1 MTGFVRTLFISAWL
15 LVSSIGALKHNFV
28 VTQDSRTLI
37 APIGTPYG
45 FLEGGCF
52 GFEVFDF
59 NIESAHRHS
68 RKKSPSKSEMDS
80 EAYQEDVL
88 KSVDA
93 GFLLKRF
100 KSESAFTKYEE
111 EFLTDPKHC
120 IFDAFVARDE
130 DPLFHDDDFSSS
142 TQEHPEVVSAATD
155 GIYLPIRWANSTWN
169 KKTAMLTYQFKEGES
184 GLYFLLYQVCSQTG
198 AKVQIRSTFA
208 IDFHYRNKDF
218 LGSDS
223 YLTAGEMPLPI
234 IFFYFSISYLGCW
247 LIWVMNIRSINKG
260 NGAIF
265 GGSTFGH
272 RVMVYPIHH
281 LMSVLLLLKTTAT
294 FFESVRY
301 HYLRMTGHAE
311 FWSVIYYMFTFLK
324 GMFLFTT
331 ILLIGSGW
339 SFVKPFLT
347 DREKKIIFFV
357 LFLQV
362 LDNIALVVLAHE
374 TEGETKYD
382 DWSAAL
388 HLVDIL
394 CCCAVLVPIVWQ
406 VSALESKLEGGTN
419 EDSNIEDGREV
430 VDAPPVELSEDDAR
444 TLSKLKLFRSFYV
457 MVVAYIYTTRIA
469 VYIFATMLDY
479 RHTYVRYLVTELATL
494 VFYVLT
500 GLQFRPSPENPY
512 MAVVNKKEDV
522 EDDLHFESVAES
534 PYMATVNKEEVELEI
549 EFEAEDDDEV
559 ELTGMGALS
568 NSSSASQQFNQ
579 APANPYI
586 NTASK
591 KEDVQPEIAFQE
603 KQNLEEVD
611 LTSTMGSLP
620 IKAMTGLQLR
630 PGPPANTSMGV
641 AHKKDEDVAH
651 ASKVEEKNQ
660 EKVSLVSS
668 KTASTSKARV
678 RMSVAEMAAIYA
690 SFNKDN

>member
-1 MTGFVRTLFISAWL
+1 MTDFVRSLFISAWF
-15 LVSSIGALKHNFV
+15 LVSSIGALQHNFV

-59 NIESAHRHS
+59 NIESDHPHS
-68 RKKSPSKSEMDS
+68 RKKNPSKSEVER
-80 EAYQEDVL
+80 EAYLEGVL
-88 KSVDA
+88 NSVDA

-130 DPLFHDDDFSSS
+130 DPVFQDDDFSFS
-142 TQEHPEVVSAATD
+142 TQEDPEVVSAATD
-155 GIYLPIRWANSTWN
+155 GIYLPVRWANSTWN
-169 KKTAMLTYQFKEGES
+169 KNTAMMTYKFKEGES
-184 GLYFLLYQVCSQTG
+184 GLYFLLYQVCSRTG
-198 AKVQIRSTFA
+198 AKVKIRSTFA

-223 YLTAGEMPLPI
+223 YLTAGEMPLPL

-281 LMSVLLLLKTTAT
+281 IMSLLLLLKTTTT

-301 HYLRMTGHAE
+301 HYLRVTGHAE
-311 FWSVIYYMFTFLK
+311 FWSVIYYTFSFLK

-347 DREKKIIFFV
+347 DREKKIIFLV

-362 LDNIALVVLAHE
+362 LDNIALVVLSQE

-388 HLVDIL
+388 HLIDIL
-394 CCCAVLVPIVWQ
+394 CCCAVLVPIVWH
-406 VSALESKLEGGTN
+406 VSALESKLESVTN
-419 EDSNIEDGREV
+419 EDNNIEDGRDV
-430 VDAPPVELSEDDAR
+430 VEAPPVELSEDDAR

-500 GLQFRPSPENPY
+500 GLRFRPMPENPY

-522 EDDLHFESVAES
+522 EDDVHFDSVPKS
-534 PYMATVNKEEVELEI
+534 PYIAALKEEEVELEI

-568 NSSSASQQFNQ
+568 NNSSARLQFNRAQ
-579 APANPYI
+579 ANPYSD
-586 NTASK
+586 TAIK
-591 KEDVQPEIAFQE
+591 RKDVQPVIADE
-603 KQNLEEVD
+603 GDVAP
-611 LTSTMGSLP
+611 TMSYLP
-620 IKAMTGLQLR
+620 SKAMAGLQLR
-630 PGPPANTSMGV
+630 PGLANTSMGV
-641 AHKKDEDVAH
+641 SNKNDEDVAH
-651 ASKVEEKNQ
+651 ESKLEEKNH
-660 EKVSLVSS
+660 EKAGLIN
-668 KTASTSKARV
+668 KARV

-690 SFNKDN
+690 SFDKNN